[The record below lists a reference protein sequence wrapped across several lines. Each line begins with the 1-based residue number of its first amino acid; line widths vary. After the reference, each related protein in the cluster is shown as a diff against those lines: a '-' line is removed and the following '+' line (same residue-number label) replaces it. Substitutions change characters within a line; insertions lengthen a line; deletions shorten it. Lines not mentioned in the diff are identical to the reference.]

1 MGRGPK
7 AYNLRPE
14 HHHAVI
20 PVLGFVIQ
28 CDLNRHS
35 LLGSGL
41 RHHAGPGRGEA
52 LEPGAPAHCVSSIAK
67 FNTLEE
73 RQKEGED

>member
-7 AYNLRPE
+7 AHHLWPE

-20 PVLGFVIQ
+20 PVLGFMIQ

-35 LLGSGL
+35 LLGSGSA
-41 RHHAGPGRGEA
+41 RIM
-52 LEPGAPAHCVSSIAK
+52 PAHDGEMPWTSGAGAQCFLV
-67 FNTLEE
+67 
-73 RQKEGED
+73 RQV